1 MKLRNRRTGKAI
13 PVWTGCLF
21 SGWMTAAAAEYLLLP
36 VELRELGDTAF
47 LGEMSVFR
55 VGSIT
60 CVCAVLFF
68 ILSGRGRRPG
78 VFRWTA
84 AAAFGLLMGAS
95 LLSVFSWGFLGVSCL
110 VLGVLISWGI
120 FGWNSSCE
128 ATGKKR
134 PASKSQVVLTVVFA
148 VLIFLL
154 ISAWTVGRVYCY
166 NAPTYDFGIFSQMFY
181 NMKTSGL
188 PLTTLERDG
197 LLSHFKVHMSPV
209 YYLLLPVYCLFPT
222 PATLQVLQA
231 AVITSSV
238 IPLWKLGEIK
248 GLSGGQ
254 RMLLCVLF
262 LMLPGFSGGVG
273 YDFHENCFL
282 APLLLWL
289 FYALERKTTVLVV
302 FVSFLTLGVKEDA
315 AVYTAVIGLWL
326 TARSLLCYQ
335 RTELWH
341 LLTGIGLIGGSVVY
355 FWVVTG
361 YLVRFGDGVMT
372 YRYANFMHD
381 GVSLAEVVRAV
392 LVSPGKLL
400 YECTDPEKL
409 SYIALTLLP
418 LMGLPLWTQRFERF
432 ILLIPYILIN
442 LMSDYVY
449 QHDLFFQYNFGST
462 AFLIYLT
469 AVNLADIKWGK
480 AKTAALLAA
489 GVVSAVCF
497 GWIIV
502 PQAVKYPAQCGRYA
516 EYYSQIREA
525 LDEIPEEVSVTAST
539 FYTTQL
545 SQREIIYDVGY
556 ASREHL
562 MSTDYIVLDLSAD
575 YKKWEAGN
583 PGGGLENLRELLVD
597 AGYSMHS
604 ELSGVLVIY
613 HRQNTE

>member
-1 MKLRNRRTGKAI
+1 MKLRNRRTGKVI
-13 PVWTGCLF
+13 PVWIGCFF
-21 SGWMTAAAAEYLLLP
+21 SGWLTAAAAEYLLLP
-36 VELRELGDTAF
+36 AELRELGDTAF
-47 LGEMSVFR
+47 LGEMSLLR
-55 VGSIT
+55 VGIIT
-60 CVCAVLFF
+60 CICGVLFF
-68 ILSGRGRRPG
+68 ILSGWGRRPG

-84 AAAFGLLMGAS
+84 AAVFGLLVVVS
-95 LLSVFSWGFLGVSCL
+95 LLLSFSWGFLGACCL
-110 VLGVLISWGI
+110 VFGILILWGI
-120 FGWNSSCE
+120 FGWDSSCE
-128 ATGKKR
+128 VTGKKR
-134 PASKSQVVLTVVFA
+134 PASKSQVVLTGAFS

-238 IPLWKLGEIK
+238 IPLWKLGDAR

-254 RMLLCVLF
+254 RMIICVL
-262 LMLPGFSGGVG
+262 LLLLPGFSGGAG

-282 APLLLWL
+282 TPLLLWL
-289 FYALERKTTVLVV
+289 FYAVERKNTSLTVL
-302 FVSFLTLGVKEDA
+302 FCILTFGVKEDA
-315 AVYTAVIGLWL
+315 AVYTAVTGLWL
-326 TARSLLCYQ
+326 TVRSLLRYR
-335 RTELWH
+335 RTEPWH
-341 LLTGIGLIGGSVVY
+341 LLIGLGLFVGSIAY
-355 FWVVTG
+355 FLAVTG
-361 YLVRFGDGVMT
+361 YLARFGDGVMS

-381 GVSLAEVVRAV
+381 GGSLAEVVRAV

-400 YECTDPEKL
+400 YECADPEKL
-409 SYIALTLLP
+409 RYTALTLLP
-418 LMGLPLWTQRFERF
+418 LMGLPLWTRRFERY

-449 QHDLFFQYNFGST
+449 QHDLFFQYSFGST

-469 AVNLADIKWGK
+469 AVNLADIKWDRAK
-480 AKTAALLAA
+480 AAALLAS
-489 GVVSAVCF
+489 VTVSAVCF

-502 PQAVKYPAQCGRYA
+502 PQAVKYPALCSRYA

-545 SQREIIYDVGY
+545 SQREIIYDVAY
-556 ASREHL
+556 ASRKHL

-583 PGGGLENLRELLVD
+583 PGGGLENLRELLAD
-597 AGYSMHS
+597 AGYSIHS